1 MELETTLPAP
11 SRRSPPPDS
20 PASFFATSSK
30 AELQPAQ
37 VVADHQRMAYRIAYS
52 VLRNHSDAED
62 AAQETFLRVFRH
74 DLGGIADIKAWVA
87 RIAWNAALDHKRR
100 QRGAAAEVPVEDLAR
115 GVDALRHQ
123 GRSPE
128 EIAVNGQM
136 QRLLA
141 QLIETLPE
149 KLRQPLQLSTVEELE
164 HREIAAAMGITEAAV
179 RARLFQARQQ
189 LKEKLDRLLGARS

>member
-1 MELETTLPAP
+1 MELESTLPT
-11 SRRSPPPDS
+11 
-20 PASFFATSSK
+20 SFFATRK
-30 AELQPAQ
+30 ETLQPAQ
-37 VVADHQRMAYRIAYS
+37 IVADHQRMAYRIAYS
-52 VLRNHSDAED
+52 VLRNHFEAED
-62 AAQETFLRVFRH
+62 AAQETFLRVFRAGH
-74 DLGGIADIKAWVA
+74 DLAGIADIKAWIA
-87 RIAWNAALDHKRR
+87 RIAWHAALDRKRR
-100 QRGAAAEVPVEDLAR
+100 LRGGIAEVPVEDLAR
-115 GVDALRHQ
+115 GVDTLRHA
-123 GRSPE
+123 GKSPE

-189 LKEKLDRLLGARS
+189 LKEKLERLLGARS

>member
-1 MELETTLPAP
+1 MELESTLPT
-11 SRRSPPPDS
+11 SL
-20 PASFFATSSK
+20 FATSK
-30 AELQPAQ
+30 ETLQPAQ
-37 VVADHQRMAYRIAYS
+37 IVTDHQRMAYRIAYS
-52 VLRNHSDAED
+52 VLRNHSEAED

-74 DLGGIADIKAWVA
+74 DLAGIADIKAWIA
-87 RIAWNAALDHKRR
+87 RIAWHAALDRKRR
-100 QRGAAAEVPVEDLAR
+100 LRGGMAEVSVEDLVR
-115 GVDALRHQ
+115 GVDILRHA
-123 GRSPE
+123 GKSPE

-164 HREIAAAMGITEAAV
+164 HREIATAMGITEAAV

-189 LKEKLDRLLGARS
+189 LKEKLERLLGARS

>member
-1 MELETTLPAP
+1 MELETTLPP
-11 SRRSPPPDS
+11 G
-20 PASFFATSSK
+20 FLATSTAK
-30 AELQPAQ
+30 DTVQPAL
-37 VVADHQRMAYRIAYS
+37 VVAEQQRMVYRIAYS

-62 AAQETFLRVFRH
+62 AAQETFLRVFRAGTLEEIG
-74 DLGGIADIKAWVA
+74 DLKAWIA
-87 RIAWNAALDHKRR
+87 RIAWHAALDRKRSLR
-100 QRGAAAEVPVEDLAR
+100 SGVAEVAVEDLAR
-115 GVDALRHQ
+115 GVDELRHQ

-128 EIAVNGQM
+128 DIAVNGQM
-136 QRLLA
+136 HRLLA

-189 LKEKLDRLLGARS
+189 LKEKLDRLLGARA